1 MHPSPPQVTRQ
12 GVAFRTKSSFH
23 TETASFFSTPYF
35 IVYLLILMGL
45 SIIWI
50 ISTAELNPLFAQP
63 LLWSIF
69 HLHLCYRRR
78 LIPMKC
84 INQTSLLLSFQLNST
99 HGKHQQEIRGKEE
112 KGWGPFVPGFLSNN
126 LSVTVIFHQRQPS
139 LLQPSCWHP
148 PALSGPRTNTN
159 PPPTLWQPWGVSSS
173 LI

>member
-12 GVAFRTKSSFH
+12 GVAFRTKSAFH
-23 TETASFFSTPYF
+23 TETASFSSTPYF
-35 IVYLLILMGL
+35 IVHLLILMGL

-63 LLWSIF
+63 LFDLFSIYICAIGGGWSLWNALIR
-69 HLHLCYRRR
+69 LLCFWASSW
-78 LIPMKC
+78 I
-84 INQTSLLLSFQLNST
+84 T
-99 HGKHQQEIRGKEE
+99 HGKHQQEIRGEEE
-112 KGWGPFVPGFLSNN
+112 KGWHPFVPGFLSNN